1 MPETKG
7 NDVGVDGG
15 KKVNGRKRSII
26 VDTMGYLI
34 SVFVHPANMYDR
46 NAGIRLLEKVFKKYK
61 LKKIWADNTY
71 RGNFVKTAKSQY
83 NCDIEIKQR
92 KSKKGFKPIRKR
104 WVVERTFAWLTRNR
118 RLAREYEKT
127 TKSIESMV
135 YIAAS
140 RISLKHALEKI
151 D

>member
-34 SVFVHPANMYDR
+34 SVFVHPANMYDG
-46 NAGIRLLEKVFKKYK
+46 NAGVRLLEKVFKKYK

-71 RGNFVKTAKSQY
+71 RGNFVTTAKSQY

-104 WVVERTFAWLTRNR
+104 WVVERTFA
-118 RLAREYEKT
+118 
-127 TKSIESMV
+127 
-135 YIAAS
+135 
-140 RISLKHALEKI
+140 
-151 D
+151 